1 MHHDDTDRDAHAEPA
16 AELFA
21 GAASQLFDRGEVES
35 VLSGSFYAPPEP
47 ASRRAKK
54 PKAEHYKVIC
64 ISMYTGDLEQLD
76 GMIDELKRRG
86 LTKANRSALIR
97 FALTQLDLD
106 AVPRGL

>member
-1 MHHDDTDRDAHAEPA
+1 MHHRDDTEHEAQAERSE
-16 AELFA
+16 ELFA
-21 GAASQLFDRGEVES
+21 GAASQLFDRSEVES

-47 ASRRAKK
+47 ARRAKK

-64 ISMYTGDLEQLD
+64 ISMYTDDLEQLD
-76 GMIDELKRRG
+76 GMIEALKKRG

-97 FALTQLDLD
+97 WALTQLDLE